1 MFRGICYFGSYDPNY
16 ARNKIIKIGF
26 EHHGFK
32 VYECQAQGLFI
43 TRYFKLTKYFLK
55 NHQNFEAIIVGFPGH
70 MDIPLASALGKIFRK
85 KVFFDVFASTY
96 ETYVIDR
103 AVIKKNSASS
113 KFFYFIDWLG
123 LHLADYVIVDT
134 NAHAGFYHKLYG
146 FGIKKQIIVY
156 VGSDSQIFRPR
167 KVKQDT
173 DVLFYGSYQPL
184 QGVETIIKAA
194 SKLPKVN
201 FKLIGEGQT
210 KKPAQELSKKLNLEN
225 VEFLDW
231 LPLEKLAIEIAKS
244 KITLGIFGSSPKT
257 EVVIPNKV
265 YDSLATGKP
274 VITENTRAA
283 RELLIN
289 EFNAVLIP
297 AQDASALAQKIDK
310 LLKNPN
316 LRQKIARNG
325 YDFFV
330 AKLKANSVV
339 KNLILRIDE
348 E

>member
-1 MFRGICYFGSYDPNY
+1 MSKAVCYFGSYDPNY
-16 ARNKIIKIGF
+16 ARNKIIKYGL
-26 EHHGFK
+26 ERHGFK
-32 VYECQAQGLFI
+32 VYECQAHGIFT
-43 TRYFKLTKYFLK
+43 TRYFKLIKLFLK
-55 NHQNFEAIIVGFPGH
+55 NHGKISAIIVGFPGH
-70 MDIPLASALGKIFRK
+70 LDAPLAFLLGKIFRK
-85 KVFFDVFASTY
+85 KVFFDIFASTY
-96 ETYVIDR
+96 ETYVLDR

-134 NAHAGFYHKLYG
+134 QAHAEFYHKLYG
-146 FGIKKQIIVY
+146 LGLKKQIVVY
-156 VGSDSQIFRPR
+156 VGSLDQIFRPR
-167 KVKQDT
+167 KVKEDT

-194 SKLPKVN
+194 SKLPKVK
-201 FKLIGEGQT
+201 FKLIGEGQV
-210 KKPAQELSKKLNLEN
+210 KRSVQELSKNLNLEN

-231 LPLEKLAIEIAKS
+231 LPLEKLAMEIAKS
-244 KITLGIFGSSPKT
+244 KITLGIFGRSPKT

-283 RELLIN
+283 RELLTN

-316 LRQKIARNG
+316 LRQKLAQNG
-325 YDFFV
+325 HDFFV
-330 AKLKANSVV
+330 SKLKANSVI
-339 KNLILRIDE
+339 KNLILQIDE

>member
-16 ARNKIIKIGF
+16 ARNKIIKIGL

-32 VYECQAQGLFI
+32 VYECQAQGRFI
-43 TRYFKLTKYFLK
+43 TRYFKLTKCFLK
-55 NHQNFEAIIVGFPGH
+55 NHQNFEAVIVGFPGH
-70 MDIPLASALGKIFRK
+70 LDMPLAAILGKIFRK

-96 ETYVIDR
+96 ETYVLDR

-113 KFFYFIDWLG
+113 KFFYFIDWLA
-123 LHLADYVIVDT
+123 LHLANYVIVDT
-134 NAHAGFYHKLYG
+134 KTHGTFYRKIYALN
-146 FGIKKQIIVY
+146 IKKQIVVY
-156 VGSDSQIFRPR
+156 VGSLEQIFKPR
-167 KVKQDT
+167 KVKEDT

-184 QGVETIIKAA
+184 QGADVIVKAA
-194 SKLPKVN
+194 SLLPNVK
-201 FKLIGEGQT
+201 FKMIGRGQT
-210 KKPAQELSKKLNLEN
+210 KAYCEDLSKKLRSKN

-231 LPLEKLAIEIAKS
+231 LPLKKLAQEIVKS

-265 YDSLATGKP
+265 YDSLASAKP

-289 EFNAVLIP
+289 EFNAILIP
-297 AQDASALAQKIDK
+297 ARNASALAQKIDK

-330 AKLKANSVV
+330 AKLKANLVV